1 MKFYSKAK
9 TLESIKIKDAIIP
22 KLLIFKVHKFK
33 KNRSKILNLI
43 KSSFKKTI
51 AIRSSSLEED
61 NSHSSNAGKFKSF
74 LFIDSQ
80 DILLVN
86 KKINEVIKS
95 YKKNLKNNEFFVQE
109 MVENIQL
116 AGVLLTRNLND
127 YSKCININYSQDN
140 KSSTVT
146 SGKEGSKN
154 LIYYENKEFKI
165 PKRFQKLYQIT
176 KKLENLFNSDLDI
189 EFIINK
195 KNKVYI
201 LQVRKLIVPKSIK
214 INENYINQSLEGLK
228 KKIYKLKKRHYSL
241 PGKTTHFGVMPDWNP
256 AEIIGIKPKPL
267 ALSLYQELITDHVWA
282 ENRKLY
288 GYKDLSQFHLM
299 TTFYGTPFVDVRVDF
314 NSWIPESIDKPVSE
328 KIINFYLDKFKNNN
342 EFHDKV
348 EFEILF
354 TSYNLSTEKKL
365 KKQFK
370 NILNKKE
377 EEDFIYNL
385 KNINKI
391 ALIQQKKDLDLVKEL
406 VLRQEKIMNSNL
418 YYIDKIYWLIEDCK
432 KFGTLP
438 FAGLARC
445 GFISTEILNSFVNEK
460 IISNNEK
467 LKFLATIKTITSE
480 MSDDLKCQNK
490 KTFIEKY
497 GHLRPGT
504 YEITSN
510 NYKTNFNLYFG
521 KTRENYKTKKKSF
534 KFSPKQKAKIENFIK
549 RTKIYNNFDELI
561 NFIKNS
567 IKYREFSKFIFSKSI
582 DLIFENLEKFGK
594 KYGIKKKEL
603 SYLDIQK
610 ILGMYYNYSNL
621 KSILSIKENINQN
634 QKEYNE
640 NLKINLPDI
649 IVDGKDLFIQKSH
662 KTKINF
668 ISNKMINSKVIE
680 FRKVNLK
687 KKLNSIVCIE
697 NADPGFD
704 FLFSKNIKGLIT
716 KYGGQNSHMA
726 IRCAELNLPA
736 LIGVGEENYTKII
749 NSKFI
754 KIDCIQNK
762 IELIK

>member
-9 TLESIKIKDAIIP
+9 TLDKIKIKEAIIP
-22 KLLIFKVHKFK
+22 KLLIFKVHEFENNK
-33 KNRSKILNLI
+33 SKIL
-43 KSSFKKTI
+43 KKI
-51 AIRSSSLEED
+51 RSYFSGNVAIRSSSIDED
-61 NSHSSNAGKFKSF
+61 NKHSSNAGKFKSF
-74 LFIDSQ
+74 LFVDSQ
-80 DILLVN
+80 NIKQVN
-86 KKINEVIKS
+86 EKITEVIKS
-95 YKKNLKNNEFFVQE
+95 YKKNNIYNEFFVQE
-109 MVENIQL
+109 MVQNIRY

-127 YSKCININYSQDN
+127 YSKCININFSVDK

-146 SGKEGSKN
+146 SGKKGSEI

-165 PKRFQKLYQIT
+165 PKKFQNLYKIA
-176 KKLENLFNSDLDI
+176 KKLEELFNSDLDI
-189 EFIINK
+189 EFIISKN
-195 KNKVYI
+195 NKVYI
-201 LQVRKLIVPKSIK
+201 LQVRKLIIPKNLKIK
-214 INENYINQSLEGLK
+214 KNLMNQSLEGLK
-228 KKIYKLKKRHYSL
+228 KKINKLKKRHYSL
-241 PGKTTHFGVMPDWNP
+241 IGKTTHFGVMPDWNP

-314 NSWIPESIDKPVSE
+314 NSWIPEKIDKPVSE
-328 KIINFYLDKFKNNN
+328 KIINYYLDKFKQNN
-342 EFHDKV
+342 EYHDKV

-365 KKQFK
+365 KNQFK
-370 NILNKKE
+370 NILSKKE
-377 EEDFIYNL
+377 IKNFIHNL

-391 ALIQQKKDLDLVKEL
+391 ALLQQKKDLDLVEQL
-406 VLRQEKIMNSNL
+406 QTRQKKIIDSDL

-445 GFISTEILNSFVNEK
+445 GFISTEILNSFVDQN
-460 IISNNEK
+460 ILSHDEK
-467 LKFLATIKTITSE
+467 LAFLSTIKTITSE
-480 MSDDLKCQNK
+480 MNDDLKNTNK
-490 KTFIEKY
+490 KTFIKKY

-510 NYKTNFNLYFG
+510 NYKSNFNLYFG
-521 KTRENYKTKKKSF
+521 KKNGNYKSNTKSF
-534 KFSPKQKAKIENFIK
+534 KFSKSQRNKIEKFIK
-549 RTKIYNNFDELI
+549 KSKIYSNFDELI
-561 NFIKNS
+561 NFIKDS

-582 DLIFENLEKFGK
+582 DLIFENLEKLGK
-594 KYGIKKKEL
+594 KYGINKKEL

-610 ILGMYYNYSNL
+610 ILGMYYNYSNS
-621 KSILSIKENINQN
+621 KSILGLKENIDQN
-634 QKEYNE
+634 KNEYDK
-640 NLKINLPDI
+640 NLNINLPDI
-649 IVDGKDLFIQKSH
+649 ITDGKDLFIQKSQ

-668 ISNKMINSKVIE
+668 ISNKVINSKIIE
-680 FRKVNLK
+680 FKKANLK

-736 LIGVGEENYTKII
+736 LIGVGEENYTKIK

-754 KIDCIQNK
+754 KIDCIQNR

>member
-1 MKFYSKAK
+1 
-9 TLESIKIKDAIIP
+9 
-22 KLLIFKVHKFK
+22 
-33 KNRSKILNLI
+33 
-43 KSSFKKTI
+43 
-51 AIRSSSLEED
+51 
-61 NSHSSNAGKFKSF
+61 
-74 LFIDSQ
+74 
-80 DILLVN
+80 
-86 KKINEVIKS
+86 
-95 YKKNLKNNEFFVQE
+95 

-116 AGVLLTRNLND
+116 AGVLLTRNFND
-127 YSKCININYSQDN
+127 YSKCININYSLDN

-154 LIYYENKEFKI
+154 LTYYANKEFKI
-165 PKRFQKLYQIT
+165 PKKFKKLYQIT
-176 KKLENLFNSDLDI
+176 KKLENLFKCDLDI
-189 EFIINK
+189 EFIIGK
-195 KNKVYI
+195 DGKIYI
-201 LQVRKLIVPKSIK
+201 LQVRKLIIPKSIK
-214 INENYINQSLEGLK
+214 INENHKNQSLEGLK
-228 KKIYKLKKRHYSL
+228 KKIKKLKKRHYSL
-241 PGKTTHFGVMPDWNP
+241 VGKTTHFGVMPDWNP

-299 TTFYGTPFVDVRVDF
+299 TTFYGTPFIDVRVDF
-314 NSWIPESIDKPVSE
+314 NSWIPEKIDKPVSE
-328 KIINFYLDKFKNNN
+328 KIINFYLDKFKHNN

-354 TSYNLSTEKKL
+354 TSYNLSTEKRL
-365 KKQFK
+365 KKQLK

-377 EEDFIYNL
+377 EQVFINNL

-391 ALIQQKKDLDLVKEL
+391 ALVQQKQDLNLVKEL
-406 VLRQEKIMNSNL
+406 VVRQKKIMSSNL

-445 GFISTEILNSFVNEK
+445 GFISTEILNSFVDEK
-460 IISNNEK
+460 IISHNEK
-467 LKFLATIKTITSE
+467 LMFLATIRTITSE
-480 MSDDLKCQNK
+480 MNDDLRYQNK
-490 KTFIEKY
+490 KTFIKKY

-521 KTRENYKTKKKSF
+521 NTKKNYKTNNKSF
-534 KFSPKQKAKIENFIK
+534 KFSTKQKVKIENFIK
-549 RTKIYNNFDELI
+549 KIKIYNNFDELI

-567 IKYREFSKFIFSKSI
+567 IKYRELSKFIFSKSI

-594 KYGIKKKEL
+594 KYDIPKKEL

-610 ILGMYYNYSNL
+610 ILSMYYNYSNF
-621 KSILSIKENINQN
+621 KSILSLKENISHNK
-634 QKEYNE
+634 KEYNK
-640 NLKINLPDI
+640 NLNINLPDI
-649 IVDGKDLFIQKSH
+649 ITDGKDLFIQKSQ

-680 FRKVNLK
+680 FKKANLK
-687 KKLNSIVCIE
+687 KKLNSVVCIE

-704 FLFSKNIKGLIT
+704 FLFSKNIKGLVT

-736 LIGVGEENYTKII
+736 LIGVGEENYTRIK

>member
-9 TLESIKIKDAIIP
+9 TLKSIKIKDAIIP

-43 KSSFKKTI
+43 KSSFKKNI
-51 AIRSSSLEED
+51 AIRSSSLDED
-61 NSHSSNAGKFKSF
+61 SSHSSNAGKFKSF

-80 DILLVN
+80 NILLVN
-86 KKINEVIKS
+86 KKISEVIKS
-95 YKKNLKNNEFFVQE
+95 YKKNIKNNEFFVQE

-116 AGVLLTRNLND
+116 AGVLLTRNFND
-127 YSKCININYSQDN
+127 YSKCININYSIDN

-154 LIYYENKEFKI
+154 LIYYENKEFQI
-165 PKRFQKLYQIT
+165 PKKFQKLYQIT
-176 KKLENLFNSDLDI
+176 KKLENLFNCDLDI
-189 EFIINK
+189 EFIIGKN
-195 KNKVYI
+195 NKVYI
-201 LQVRKLIVPKSIK
+201 LQVRKLIIPKSIK
-214 INENYINQSLEGLK
+214 KNENYINQSLEGLK
-228 KKIYKLKKRHYSL
+228 KKVYKLKKRHYSL
-241 PGKTTHFGVMPDWNP
+241 TGKTTHFGVMPDWNP

-299 TTFYGTPFVDVRVDF
+299 TTFYGTPFIDVRVDF
-314 NSWIPESIDKPVSE
+314 NSWIPENIDKPVSE

-370 NILNKKE
+370 NILNRKE
-377 EEDFIYNL
+377 EKDFIYNL
-385 KNINKI
+385 KKINKI

-406 VLRQEKIMNSNL
+406 VLRQKKIMNSNL

-445 GFISTEILNSFVNEK
+445 GFISTEILNSFVDEK
-460 IISNNEK
+460 IISNDEK
-467 LKFLATIKTITSE
+467 INFLATIKTITSE
-480 MSDDLKCQNK
+480 MGDDLRCQNK

-521 KTRENYKTKKKSF
+521 KTKENYRIKKKSF
-534 KFSPKQKAKIENFIK
+534 KFSSKQKAKIENFIK

-561 NFIKNS
+561 NFIKDS

-610 ILGMYYNYSNL
+610 ILSMYYNYSNF
-621 KSILSIKENINQN
+621 KSILNIKENINQN
-634 QKEYNE
+634 QKEYNK

-649 IVDGKDLFIQKSH
+649 ITDGKDLFIQKSQ

-687 KKLNSIVCIE
+687 KKINSIVCIE

-736 LIGVGEENYTKII
+736 LIGVGEENYTRIV